1 MNTNE
6 AKQLQTLT
14 TTVTRLEKVVG
25 VLERRIK
32 QLEMQN
38 KKLHSA
44 VIAAQTR
51 ISTLMSSMESVKSR
65 INKQ

>member
-1 MNTNE
+1 MNNNE
-6 AKQLQTLT
+6 NNQLRTLT

-32 QLEMQN
+32 QLELQN

-51 ISTLMSSMESVKSR
+51 ISTLTSSMDIVKSR
-65 INKQ
+65 INK